1 MENQVKELK
10 KIVSLK
16 CQTYFG
22 TTIENASK
30 NQIYRAICMTVRDI
44 LTDKRLD
51 FKRKRLEQ
59 GAKQVYYMSMEFLLG
74 RSLKNHLYNLKM
86 TDAFE
91 ALCKDLGYSIDDMYA
106 IEPDAGLGNGGL
118 GRLAA
123 AYMES
128 LTNLNY
134 VASGFSIRYDY
145 GIFRQKI
152 EDGWQVELPDEW
164 LENGSPR
171 MEDTFEVKFGGYV
184 DETWDNGRLYIE
196 QKDCYTVQAIPYDM
210 NISGYDVPAVN
221 KLRLWSAKAP
231 VDFDMKLFAEGEY
244 VKSLEQKALA
254 ESICKVLYPA
264 DHHQE
269 GKMLRL
275 KQQYFFV
282 SASIQSILKMHLKDY
297 KTLDTLPDKVAI
309 HINDTHPTLCIPE
322 LMRLLLDEY
331 GYTWDKAW
339 NIVKRTVSY
348 TNHTVMAEALEK
360 WPEGLFRQLLPRVYQ
375 IVCEIN
381 HRFTDELWAFY
392 PNDYGKVDYNSIL
405 AGGQVKMAN
414 LCLAA
419 SHTVNGVSALH
430 SQILKD
436 EVFRDY
442 HKMHPKKFTNVT
454 NGITY
459 RRWLCQSNP
468 LLSDY
473 IEKLIGDGF
482 KSDADK
488 LKDLSKYSGDKA
500 VLDKVLDIKKQN
512 KIRLAK
518 YIKDNNGIDVDPN
531 SIFDVQVKRLHE
543 YKRQLLNALHILDL
557 YYRLKANPD
566 LDIHPRTFIFGAKA
580 APSYYMAKQ
589 IIRLIHSL
597 GNLINDDPDI
607 KGKIKVV
614 YIENYRVT
622 LAEMIMPAS
631 DVSEQISIAGKEASG
646 TGNMKFMINGAVT
659 IGTMDG
665 ANIEIYENVGKEN
678 IFIFGMLASEINE
691 LNARGY
697 NPREYYNNN
706 PRIRAVIDGLRGG
719 IAGVNYGEIADA
731 LISSDGY
738 KVLADFQSYCDCQ
751 DRLDRAYK
759 DKYAWAKMSLLNT
772 ANAGFFSSDRSVKEY
787 ADRIWKMSPVNYAQK
802 VSPKAEKAATEK
814 TAEKKPKAKTTK
826 AADKK

>member
-1 MENQVKELK
+1 
-10 KIVSLK
+10 
-16 CQTYFG
+16 
-22 TTIENASK
+22 
-30 NQIYRAICMTVRDI
+30 
-44 LTDKRLD
+44 
-51 FKRKRLEQ
+51 
-59 GAKQVYYMSMEFLLG
+59 
-74 RSLKNHLYNLKM
+74 
-86 TDAFE
+86 
-91 ALCKDLGYSIDDMYA
+91 
-106 IEPDAGLGNGGL
+106 
-118 GRLAA
+118 
-123 AYMES
+123 
-128 LTNLNY
+128 
-134 VASGFSIRYDY
+134 
-145 GIFRQKI
+145 
-152 EDGWQVELPDEW
+152 
-164 LENGSPR
+164 

-751 DRLDRAYK
+751 DRLDKAYK

>member
-1 MENQVKELK
+1 M
-10 KIVSLK
+10 
-16 CQTYFG
+16 
-22 TTIENASK
+22 
-30 NQIYRAICMTVRDI
+30 
-44 LTDKRLD
+44 
-51 FKRKRLEQ
+51 
-59 GAKQVYYMSMEFLLG
+59 
-74 RSLKNHLYNLKM
+74 
-86 TDAFE
+86 
-91 ALCKDLGYSIDDMYA
+91 
-106 IEPDAGLGNGGL
+106 
-118 GRLAA
+118 
-123 AYMES
+123 
-128 LTNLNY
+128 
-134 VASGFSIRYDY
+134 
-145 GIFRQKI
+145 
-152 EDGWQVELPDEW
+152 ELPDEW
-164 LENGSPR
+164 LENGSVWLSPR

-814 TAEKKPKAKTTK
+814 NAEKKPKAKTTK